1 MSFWSNHVKVE
12 TLFVLGEY
20 RDDGRWSGIGENA
33 REVFEDVVLS
43 LTQVIGKIEVMILI
57 LILSQ
62 SCENMAGYFQ
72 VKYPNKDSGS
82 SASGGVSSFSYKSF
96 FYRTHFNL
104 SSEIVDQLC
113 Q

>member
-1 MSFWSNHVKVE
+1 MKVE

-43 LTQVIGKIEVMILI
+43 LTQVIRKIEVMILI
-57 LILSQ
+57 LIQ

-96 FYRTHFNL
+96 LFRTHFKL